1 MTQFKKNR
9 SNNSSNSNKPNKP
22 NKQNP
27 SHKASKPDN
36 RRPSQR
42 PARKRTTSMPV
53 HLLVQDAVIEPV
65 ESKYVGQRYD
75 ASPIHPDLLK
85 NLQSM
90 GFTHTTEIQ
99 ERTFEA
105 LKAKKDV
112 IGIASTGTGK
122 TGAFL
127 IPMLDNNLQN
137 REQRK
142 TLIVVPTRELAL
154 QVQEECTKLAKGM
167 RLQTVCYIGGTNIER
182 DLRLENRGA
191 PVIIGT
197 PGRLLDLVQ
206 RGHLQLQHIE
216 TLILDEFDK
225 MLDMGFVADI
235 RKLKRGL
242 TGCKQTL
249 LFSATNNPKQR
260 PIIDEFVTKPVLVE
274 VSQGNASSKRVQ
286 QDIIHVKPDQDKF
299 TLLLELLQNPEY
311 DKVILFIETKHLAN
325 RIAKKLNGSGVS
337 ADSIHGDKSQNYRVN
352 ALNKFKDGTIRVLVA
367 TDVAARGIDIN
378 DVALV
383 VNYQI
388 PNDHDTYIH
397 RVGRTGRAGKT
408 GQAFT
413 FVETSDLANDE
424 KRKPQRKR

>member
-1 MTQFKKNR
+1 
-9 SNNSSNSNKPNKP
+9 
-22 NKQNP
+22 
-27 SHKASKPDN
+27 
-36 RRPSQR
+36 
-42 PARKRTTSMPV
+42 
-53 HLLVQDAVIEPV
+53 
-65 ESKYVGQRYD
+65 
-75 ASPIHPDLLK
+75 
-85 NLQSM
+85 
-90 GFTHTTEIQ
+90 
-99 ERTFEA
+99 
-105 LKAKKDV
+105 
-112 IGIASTGTGK
+112 
-122 TGAFL
+122 
-127 IPMLDNNLQN
+127 
-137 REQRK
+137 
-142 TLIVVPTRELAL
+142 
-154 QVQEECTKLAKGM
+154 
-167 RLQTVCYIGGTNIER
+167 
-182 DLRLENRGA
+182 
-191 PVIIGT
+191 
-197 PGRLLDLVQ
+197 
-206 RGHLQLQHIE
+206 
-216 TLILDEFDK
+216 
-225 MLDMGFVADI
+225 
-235 RKLKRGL
+235 
-242 TGCKQTL
+242 